1 MTGNMLYIG
10 MPAYNEGKNLPF
22 LLQEI
27 CWLAEE
33 SLPYR
38 DITVVV
44 VDDGSA
50 DDTAKVVRNFAAL
63 LDRKRYPRLA
73 IDLVPHEVN
82 KGLAEAMKTLLTHV
96 AGRGKPR
103 DVLVTMDGD
112 NSHPPG
118 LIVRMLELVGEGH
131 DVVIA
136 SRYQRGGRVLGLSW
150 FRRFLSVGAAWMFRL
165 LFPITN
171 VRDYTCGYRA
181 YQVPVLQRALKD
193 NPNFVSERGFSC
205 MVDILLKLRTV
216 RPPLVMS
223 EVPMVLR
230 YDKKAGASKMR
241 VLRTVKDTLKLL
253 ARRRLGDMS

>member
-1 MTGNMLYIG
+1 MLYIG
-10 MPAYNEGKNLPF
+10 MPAYNEAKNLPA

-33 SLPYR
+33 GLPHR

-50 DDTAKVVRNFAAL
+50 DDTAAVVRDFGAK
-63 LDRKRYPRLA
+63 LDRQRYPRLS

-96 AGRGKPR
+96 AGRGGPR

-131 DVVIA
+131 DIVIA

-150 FRRFLSVGAAWMFRL
+150 FRGFLSGGAGWMFRL
-165 LFPITN
+165 LFPIPN

-181 YQVPVLQRALKD
+181 YKLPVIQRALKE

-216 RPPLVMS
+216 RPPLVMN

>member
-1 MTGNMLYIG
+1 MLFIG

-33 SLPYR
+33 SLPHR
-38 DITVVV
+38 DLTVVV

-50 DDTAKVVRNFAAL
+50 DDTAAVVKTFAAG
-63 LDRKRYPRLA
+63 LDRTRYPRLR
-73 IDLVPHEVN
+73 IELVPHEVN

-96 AGRGKPR
+96 AGRGGPR
-103 DVLVTMDGD
+103 DVLVTMDAD

-118 LIVRMLELVGEGH
+118 LVVRMLQLLGEGH

-150 FRRFLSVGAAWMFRL
+150 FRGFLSVGASWMFRL
-165 LFPITN
+165 LFPIRN

-181 YQVPVLQRALKD
+181 YRVPVLQRALKEHT
-193 NPNFVSERGFSC
+193 NFVSERGFSC
-205 MVDILLKLRTV
+205 MVDILLKLRTA
-216 RPPLVMS
+216 RPALVMN

-241 VLRTVKDTLKLL
+241 VLRTVKDTLLL
-253 ARRRLGDMS
+253 LLRRRLGNMS

>member
-1 MTGNMLYIG
+1 MLFIG

-22 LLQEI
+22 LLREI

-33 SLPYR
+33 SLPHR

-50 DDTAKVVRNFAAL
+50 DDTAAVVRNFAAG
-63 LDRKRYPRLA
+63 LDRKRYPRVQ
-73 IDLVPHEVN
+73 IELVPHEVN

-96 AGRGKPR
+96 AGQGGPR

-118 LIVRMLELVGEGH
+118 LIVRMLQLVGEGH

-136 SRYQRGGRVLGLSW
+136 SRYQRGGRVLGLSR
-150 FRRFLSVGAAWMFRL
+150 FRGFLSVGASWMFRL
-165 LFPITN
+165 LFPIRN

-181 YQVPVLQRALKD
+181 YRVPVLQRALKEHA
-193 NPNFVSERGFSC
+193 NFVSERGFSC
-205 MVDILLKLRTV
+205 MVDILLKLRTA
-216 RPPLVMS
+216 RPALVMN

-230 YDKKAGASKMR
+230 YDKKAGARKMR
-241 VLRTVKDTLKLL
+241 VLRTVKDTLLLL
-253 ARRRLGDMS
+253 ARRRLGKMS

>member
-1 MTGNMLYIG
+1 MLYIG
-10 MPAYNEGKNLPF
+10 MPAYNEGKNLPL

-50 DDTAKVVRNFAAL
+50 DDTAAVVRRFAAE
-63 LDRKRYPRLA
+63 LDRQRYPRVQ
-73 IDLVPHEVN
+73 IELVPHEVN

-96 AGRGKPR
+96 ADRGGPR
-103 DVLVTMDGD
+103 DVLVAMDGD

-131 DVVIA
+131 DIVIA

-150 FRRFLSVGAAWMFRL
+150 FRGFLSVGASWMFRL
-165 LFPITN
+165 LFPIPN

-181 YQVPVLQRALKD
+181 YKVPVIQRALKE

-216 RPPLVMS
+216 RPPLVMN

-241 VLRTVKDTLKLL
+241 VLRTVKDTLRLL
-253 ARRRLGDMS
+253 LRRRLGNMS

>member
-1 MTGNMLYIG
+1 MLYIG
-10 MPAYNEGKNLPF
+10 MPAYNEGGNLPF
-22 LLQEI
+22 LLEEI

-33 SLPYR
+33 ALPHR
-38 DITVVV
+38 DFTVVV

-50 DDTAKVVRNFAAL
+50 DDTAAVVRDFAAK

-73 IDLVPHEVN
+73 IELVPHGVN

-96 AGRGKPR
+96 AGRGGPR

-131 DVVIA
+131 DIVIA
-136 SRYQRGGRVLGLSW
+136 SRYQRGGRVLGLSR
-150 FRRFLSVGAAWMFRL
+150 FRGFLSGGASWMFRL
-165 LFPITN
+165 LFPIRN

-181 YQVPVLQRALKD
+181 YRLPVIQRALAEH
-193 NPNFVSERGFSC
+193 PNFVSERGFSC

-216 RPPLVMS
+216 RPPLVMN

>member
-1 MTGNMLYIG
+1 MLYIG

-22 LLQEI
+22 LLEEI
-27 CWLAEE
+27 CALAEE
-33 SLPYR
+33 WLPHR

-50 DDTAKVVRNFAAL
+50 DDTAGVVRAFAAG
-63 LDRKRYPRLA
+63 LDRRRYPRLQ

-96 AGRGKPR
+96 ADRGGPR

-118 LIVRMLELVGEGH
+118 LIVRMLQLVAEGH

-136 SRYQRGGRVLGLSW
+136 SRYQRGGRVVGLSW
-150 FRRFLSVGAAWMFRL
+150 SRGLLSMGASWLFRL

-181 YQVPVLQRALKD
+181 YKVPVLQRALKED
-193 NPNFVSERGFSC
+193 PRFVSERGFSC
-205 MVDILLKLRTV
+205 MVDILLKLRV
-216 RPPLVMS
+216 ARPPLVMN

-241 VLRTVKDTLKLL
+241 VFRTVKDTLRLL
-253 ARRRLGDMS
+253 ARRRLGNMS

>member
-1 MTGNMLYIG
+1 MLYIG
-10 MPAYNEGKNLPF
+10 MPAYNEGKNLPL

-33 SLPYR
+33 SLPHR

-50 DDTAKVVRNFAAL
+50 DDTAEVVRTFAAN
-63 LDRKRYPRLA
+63 LDPKRYPRLRVE
-73 IDLVPHEVN
+73 LVPHEVN
-82 KGLAEAMKTLLTHV
+82 KGLAEAMKTLLGHV
-96 AGRGKPR
+96 AGRGGPR
-103 DVLVTMDGD
+103 DVLVALDAD

-118 LIVRMLELVGEGH
+118 IIVRMLQLVGEGH
-131 DVVIA
+131 DIVIA
-136 SRYQRGGRVLGLSW
+136 SRYQRGARVMGLSW
-150 FRRFLSVGAAWMFRL
+150 FRRLLSVGASWMFRL
-165 LFPITN
+165 LFPIAN

-181 YQVPVLQRALKD
+181 YKVPVIQRALKE

-216 RPPLVMS
+216 RPPLVMN

-241 VLRTVKDTLKLL
+241 VLRTVKDTLLLL
-253 ARRRLGDMS
+253 ARRRLGNMS